1 MLKVK
6 YLWALLVLP
15 LIWLLLLV
23 AVSIPAVGHARSYL
37 KVVKSDYS
45 AESAITS
52 AESLNT
58 DITRV
63 FSIIDLPISKQITSI
78 FGLNFSDIKNEIT
91 AAVSAGPILAGTDK
105 PRKYLIS

>member
-1 MLKVK
+1 
-6 YLWALLVLP
+6 LWALLVLP

-45 AESAITS
+45 EQSAITS
-52 AESLNT
+52 ADSLNN

-63 FSIIDLPISKQITSI
+63 FSIINLPVSKQISSI

-91 AAVSAGPILAGTDK
+91 AAVSAEVAATPSVATMVGADAVMV
-105 PRKYLIS
+105 